1 MKTKLTLLS
10 SALIISLT
18 STAINAK
25 DALQFKDI
33 FNFKSAKSTQLS
45 EDGSILSLSATPYRG
60 NATGQVY
67 SLSSNSL
74 ISEVERGTKPVINKA
89 ANWVAFTQVPTLLEK
104 ETSKKKDTLKN
115 NVVLVNTLS
124 GEQQSFADVKDYK
137 LSDDGAWLAY
147 RLNKAADKEDDEKE
161 KVKALATL
169 KTRAQFHQIKK
180 IKLTHSLL

>member
-45 EDGSILSLSATPYRG
+45 EDGNIFSLSATPYRG

-74 ISEVERGTKPVINKA
+74 IGS
-89 ANWVAFTQVPTLLEK
+89 
-104 ETSKKKDTLKN
+104 
-115 NVVLVNTLS
+115 
-124 GEQQSFADVKDYK
+124 
-137 LSDDGAWLAY
+137 
-147 RLNKAADKEDDEKE
+147 
-161 KVKALATL
+161 
-169 KTRAQFHQIKK
+169 
-180 IKLTHSLL
+180 